1 LESAG
6 SAHHPVGRAASV
18 PSTEEVLM
26 SMLPTRTR
34 FPLDPLQEL
43 SRVENRIRRLFDEP
57 FALPFFAETL
67 AWVPPVDVTETDG
80 NLVVT
85 AELPGMK
92 KEDVEVDLANGVLT
106 IRGEKKEETERK
118 DGDLHVTER
127 SYGSFRRA
135 FMLPGT
141 VDEAKVQA
149 EFTDGVL
156 RVTLPRTEMPEGK
169 KITING

>member
-1 LESAG
+1 
-6 SAHHPVGRAASV
+6 
-18 PSTEEVLM
+18 M

-34 FPLDPLQEL
+34 LTLDPLQEL

-57 FALPFFAETL
+57 FALPFVTEPMPWA
-67 AWVPPVDVTETDG
+67 PPMDVTEVDG
-80 NLVVT
+80 SLVFT

-92 KEDVEVDLANGVLT
+92 KEEVEVDLANGVLT

-118 DGDLHVTER
+118 DADVHVTER
-127 SYGSFRRA
+127 GYGAFRRA
-135 FMLPGT
+135 FTLPGP

-149 EFTDGVL
+149 EFKDGVL
-156 RVTLPRTEMPEGK
+156 RVTVPRMGMPEGK